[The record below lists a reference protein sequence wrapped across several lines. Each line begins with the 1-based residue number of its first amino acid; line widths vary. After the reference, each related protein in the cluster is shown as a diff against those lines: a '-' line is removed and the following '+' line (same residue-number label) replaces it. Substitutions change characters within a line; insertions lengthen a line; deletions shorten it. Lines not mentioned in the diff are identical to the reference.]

1 MMIFWCAAELLL
13 AHRRRVW
20 TENPAYL
27 QFQLL
32 NHLHLNAT
40 LCCAL
45 VVKRVL
51 AIQMSAKKK
60 KKVKISQIFIYFF
73 SKMCVF
79 ISMKFQNSLDKCLK
93 VSKNHLTA
101 GPFTHAVSVQSVT
114 LLRTFTHRAA
124 AKMNNLSRSLATNMP
139 CNATLDV

>member
-60 KKVKISQIFIYFF
+60 KK
-73 SKMCVF
+73 
-79 ISMKFQNSLDKCLK
+79 
-93 VSKNHLTA
+93 SKNQSNIYLFFFKDVRFYFYEVSELT
-101 GPFTHAVSVQSVT
+101 
-114 LLRTFTHRAA
+114 
-124 AKMNNLSRSLATNMP
+124 
-139 CNATLDV
+139 